1 MAITLEQVK
10 EKNIRKG
17 SLYDISWKRNVAT
30 LKKNPDAEGVQ
41 VFKATS
47 MVGQFEVE
55 FDNKTTVDWASYNE
69 AHEKGK
75 LPEGLKFVWLVDNLV
90 GKYLNGTEFIRVNTT
105 ANGKPN
111 TVWTKVVNGVETVI
125 DKAEAER
132 LCGSNAKSKPN
143 DSGCVSVKL
152 SDITNFARR
161 H

>member
-1 MAITLEQVK
+1 M
-10 EKNIRKG
+10 
-17 SLYDISWKRNVAT
+17 DW
-30 LKKNPDAEGVQ
+30 DA
-41 VFKATS
+41 
-47 MVGQFEVE
+47 
-55 FDNKTTVDWASYNE
+55 YNE

-105 ANGKPN
+105 VNGNPH

-152 SDITNFARR
+152 SDITSFARR